1 MRDSPPASH
10 PKAALWIPILYFAQG
25 LPYTVVMA
33 ASVIMY
39 KRLGVSNAEIA
50 LYTSLLNLPWVI
62 KPLWS
67 PIVDVLHTKR
77 HWILWMQAFIVAG
90 LAAIGSLVLA
100 ESSLPWTLLLFVLLA
115 FASATHDIA
124 ADGYYMLALSPHDQ
138 AWYVG
143 IRSTCYRIA
152 MVIGQGVFVVLAG
165 YLEGRLE
172 SPATAWSIAFLAMA
186 ACYGVLFMC
195 SLAVLPRYEIEAAA
209 SYSWREIA
217 TAIDEV
223 FRSFFQKPQIV
234 RIIAFLML
242 YSFSGAQLARLEGP
256 FLLDSRAVGG
266 LELTTIQTGFL
277 DGTVGVVLL
286 LAGGIFG
293 GIAAARFG
301 LKACLWWMA
310 LAINVP
316 KGVFLWLAVAQPESP
331 WLIGLAIAIEQFG
344 HGFGF
349 AAFLLYMLYVAR
361 GDHETAHYAICTGFM
376 SLGLMLPGMWSG
388 QLQALWGYQQ
398 FFAWVLLATIPSFL
412 VTYMIPLA
420 ADFGKPQ
427 REA

>member
-1 MRDSPPASH
+1 MRDASPASH
-10 PKAALWIPILYFAQG
+10 PTPALWIPILYFAQG

-39 KRLGVSNAEIA
+39 KRLGVSNTEIA

-77 HWILWMQAFIVAG
+77 HWILLMQALIVAG
-90 LAAIGSLVLA
+90 LAAIGFLVLS
-100 ESSLPWTLLLFVLLA
+100 ESSLLWTLLLFVLLA
-115 FASATHDIA
+115 VASATHDIA
-124 ADGYYMLALSPHDQ
+124 ADGYYMLALSSHDQ

-143 IRSTCYRIA
+143 IRSTWYRIA

-165 YLEGRLE
+165 YLEERLAN
-172 SPATAWSIAFLAMA
+172 PATAWSIAFWAMA
-186 ACYGVLFMC
+186 ASYGVLFMC
-195 SLAVLPRYEIEAAA
+195 SLAVLPRYEIEVNTG
-209 SYSWREIA
+209 YSWNEIA
-217 TAIDEV
+217 TAIAEV
-223 FRSFFQKPQIV
+223 FTSFFQKPQIV
-234 RIIAFLML
+234 RIIAFLL
-242 YSFSGAQLARLEGP
+242 FYSFSGAQLARLEGP
-256 FLLDSRAVGG
+256 FLLDVRAMGG

-277 DGTVGVVLL
+277 DGTLGVVLL
-286 LAGGIFG
+286 LSGGILG
-293 GIAAARFG
+293 GIVAARFG

-316 KGVFLWLAVAQPESP
+316 KAAFLWLAVAQPESL
-331 WLIGLAIAIEQFG
+331 WQIGLAIAIEQLG

-349 AAFLLYMLYVAR
+349 AGFMLYMLYVAS
-361 GDHETAHYAICTGFM
+361 GKHETAHYAICTGFM

-398 FFAWVLLATIPSFL
+398 FFAWVLIATIPSFF
-412 VTYMIPLA
+412 VTYLIPLA
-420 ADFGKPQ
+420 AEFGKS
-427 REA
+427 RRDA